1 MEERILKGI
10 VLMVV
15 VLVGLS
21 LLLTFQVMAQEDRIV
36 QVAIDTVR
44 TQLRLPKEIEVRF
57 VEKRE
62 SPLPDFYSVK
72 LLLIT
77 ADKEIPLMAYVDK
90 AGEKVFIGNLI
101 IKGENVTL
109 KEAGIPKPRKVDMGQ
124 LEIGKSP
131 SRGPSG
137 AKVTIVEFSNFECPY
152 CQMSWIKMKEWME
165 RHPQDV
171 RYVFKHF
178 PFQPQ
183 GKTFDLSEIA
193 AAAQKISNEAFWV
206 VHDFFFS
213 NEGQALMKGE
223 AGEVRRKIEEL
234 LKEKGYDVKSFQSVI
249 DTGQGRRKVEEDMAL
264 GKNIHVVGTPTILLN
279 GEFAANPVTDQVLKQ
294 YLRK

>member
-1 MEERILKGI
+1 
-10 VLMVV
+10 
-15 VLVGLS
+15 
-21 LLLTFQVMAQEDRIV
+21 
-36 QVAIDTVR
+36 
-44 TQLRLPKEIEVRF
+44 
-57 VEKRE
+57 
-62 SPLPDFYSVK
+62 
-72 LLLIT
+72 
-77 ADKEIPLMAYVDK
+77 
-90 AGEKVFIGNLI
+90 
-101 IKGENVTL
+101 
-109 KEAGIPKPRKVDMGQ
+109 
-124 LEIGKSP
+124 
-131 SRGPSG
+131 
-137 AKVTIVEFSNFECPY
+137 
-152 CQMSWIKMKEWME
+152 MKEWME

-183 GKTFDLSEIA
+183 GKTFDLSEMA